1 MLCKIIYKNFIKA
14 SQDRQIL
21 SNLYGKIILKQ
32 KSKSFGNARSSQNGF
47 YFTPIS
53 VMPGMMVFKISQLL
67 KERCLKMRTT
77 GKFAAAIL
85 SAIMM
90 ANGLSLPMAYAAPSS
105 SYVNVDEKYDP
116 FAEEEM
122 PAKEADPSK
131 LTFKERLALQK
142 KEEQAAAQKV
152 TIANVLPGHIYIP
165 KKTMLNVEL
174 IEPANSKTHKKNQ
187 QVEFKTTEN
196 LIINGVV
203 VIPKGTVGMGYVY
216 EVQKAGGFGRKGV
229 LRIAGKEI
237 KTLNNVSVPL
247 RKGLEGKGKTDGGA
261 VAVAAAVSLV
271 GGLFMKGSNINYPA
285 GTDFQ
290 VEVRDNVDL
299 GVTPE
304 ELKDA
309 MNPNIPHGQKSLL
322 KLNKVSER
330 IKV

>member
-1 MLCKIIYKNFIKA
+1 MREVRK
-14 SQDRQIL
+14 
-21 SNLYGKIILKQ
+21 
-32 KSKSFGNARSSQNGF
+32 NGF
-47 YFTPIS
+47 YFTLIS
-53 VMPGMMVFKISQLL
+53 VMPDMMVFKISQLL
-67 KERCLKMRTT
+67 KGRCLKMRTT

-85 SAIMM
+85 SAIIM

-152 TIANVLPGHIYIP
+152 TIANVMPGHIYIP

-203 VIPKGTVGMGYVY
+203 VIPKGTIGMGYVY

-229 LRIAGKEI
+229 LRIAGKGI

-309 MNPNIPHGQKSLL
+309 MNPNIPHGQEIVIEVK
-322 KLNKVSER
+322 
-330 IKV
+330 

>member
-1 MLCKIIYKNFIKA
+1 
-14 SQDRQIL
+14 
-21 SNLYGKIILKQ
+21 
-32 KSKSFGNARSSQNGF
+32 
-47 YFTPIS
+47 
-53 VMPGMMVFKISQLL
+53 
-67 KERCLKMRTT
+67 MRTT

-90 ANGLSLPMAYAAPSS
+90 ANGLSLPMAYASPSS
-105 SYVNVDEKYDP
+105 RYVNVDEKYDP

-131 LTFKERLALQK
+131 LTFKERLALQQ

-152 TIANVLPGHIYIP
+152 TIANVMPGHIYIP

-309 MNPNIPHGQKSLL
+309 MNPDIPHGQEIIIEVK
-322 KLNKVSER
+322 
-330 IKV
+330 

>member
-1 MLCKIIYKNFIKA
+1 MILRKIIYKNFIKA

-47 YFTPIS
+47 CFTLIS

-67 KERCLKMRTT
+67 KGRCLKMRTT

-105 SYVNVDEKYDP
+105 RYVNVDEKYDP

-142 KEEQAAAQKV
+142 KEEQSAAQKV

-309 MNPNIPHGQKSLL
+309 MNPDIPHGQEIVIEVK
-322 KLNKVSER
+322 
-330 IKV
+330 

>member
-309 MNPNIPHGQKSLL
+309 MNPNIPHGQEIVIEVK
-322 KLNKVSER
+322 
-330 IKV
+330 

>member
-21 SNLYGKIILKQ
+21 SDLYGKIILKQ

-47 YFTPIS
+47 CFTLIS

-67 KERCLKMRTT
+67 KGRCLKMRTT

-105 SYVNVDEKYDP
+105 RYVNVDEKYDP

-152 TIANVLPGHIYIP
+152 TIANVMPGHIYIP

-203 VIPKGTVGMGYVY
+203 VIPKGTVGIGYVY

-309 MNPNIPHGQKSLL
+309 MNPDIPHGQKIVIEV
-322 KLNKVSER
+322 K
-330 IKV
+330 

>member
-1 MLCKIIYKNFIKA
+1 MRKIIYKNFIKA

-47 YFTPIS
+47 CFTLIS
-53 VMPGMMVFKISQLL
+53 VMPGMMVFKISRLL
-67 KERCLKMRTT
+67 KGRCLKMRTT

-152 TIANVLPGHIYIP
+152 TIANVMPGHIYIP
-165 KKTMLNVEL
+165 KKNMLNVEL

-290 VEVRDNVDL
+290 VEVRGNVDL

-309 MNPNIPHGQKSLL
+309 MNPNIPHGQEIVVEVK
-322 KLNKVSER
+322 
-330 IKV
+330 

>member
-21 SNLYGKIILKQ
+21 SNLYGKIKLKQ

-47 YFTPIS
+47 CFTLIS

-67 KERCLKMRTT
+67 KGRCLKMRTT

-85 SAIMM
+85 SAIIM

-309 MNPNIPHGQKSLL
+309 MNHDIPHGQEIVIEVK
-322 KLNKVSER
+322 
-330 IKV
+330 

>member
-1 MLCKIIYKNFIKA
+1 MRKIIYKNFIKA

-47 YFTPIS
+47 CFTLIS
-53 VMPGMMVFKISQLL
+53 VMPGMMVFKISRLL
-67 KERCLKMRTT
+67 KGRCLKMRTT

-152 TIANVLPGHIYIP
+152 TIANVMPGHIYIP

-309 MNPNIPHGQKSLL
+309 MNPDIPHGQEIVIEVK
-322 KLNKVSER
+322 
-330 IKV
+330 

>member
-1 MLCKIIYKNFIKA
+1 MMLHKKYKIFITA

-32 KSKSFGNARSSQNGF
+32 KSKSFGNARSSQKWLLF
-47 YFTPIS
+47 YPDICNAG
-53 VMPGMMVFKISQLL
+53 VMVFKISQLL
-67 KERCLKMRTT
+67 KGRCLKMRTT

-85 SAIMM
+85 SAIIM

-105 SYVNVDEKYDP
+105 RYVNVDEKYDP

-131 LTFKERLALQK
+131 LTFKERLALQQ
-142 KEEQAAAQKV
+142 KEEQVAAQKV
-152 TIANVLPGHIYIP
+152 TIANVMPGHIYIP

-309 MNPNIPHGQKSLL
+309 MNPNIPHGQEIVIEVK
-322 KLNKVSER
+322 
-330 IKV
+330 

>member
-1 MLCKIIYKNFIKA
+1 MRKIIYKNFIKA

-32 KSKSFGNARSSQNGF
+32 KSKSFGNARSSRNGF
-47 YFTPIS
+47 YFTLIS
-53 VMPGMMVFKISQLL
+53 VMPGMMVLQISKLL
-67 KERCLKMRTT
+67 KGRCLKMRTT

-152 TIANVLPGHIYIP
+152 TIANVMPGHIYIP

-203 VIPKGTVGMGYVY
+203 VIPKGTIGMGYVY

-309 MNPNIPHGQKSLL
+309 MNPNIPHGQEIVIEVK
-322 KLNKVSER
+322 
-330 IKV
+330 

>member
-1 MLCKIIYKNFIKA
+1 MRKIIYKNFIKA

-21 SNLYGKIILKQ
+21 YNLYGKIILKQ

-47 YFTPIS
+47 CFTLIS
-53 VMPGMMVFKISQLL
+53 VMPGMMVFKISRLL
-67 KERCLKMRTT
+67 KGRCLKMRTT

-131 LTFKERLALQK
+131 LTFKERLALQE

-152 TIANVLPGHIYIP
+152 TIANVMPGHIYIP

-261 VAVAAAVSLV
+261 VAVAGAVSLV

-309 MNPNIPHGQKSLL
+309 MNPNIPHGQEIVIEVK
-322 KLNKVSER
+322 
-330 IKV
+330 

>member
-1 MLCKIIYKNFIKA
+1 MLRKIIYKNFIKA

-21 SNLYGKIILKQ
+21 SNLYGKLILKQ
-32 KSKSFGNARSSQNGF
+32 KSKSFGNARSSRNGF
-47 YFTPIS
+47 YFTLIS

-67 KERCLKMRTT
+67 KGRCLKMRTT

-105 SYVNVDEKYDP
+105 RYVNVDEKYDP

-122 PAKEADPSK
+122 PAKKADSSK

-304 ELKDA
+304 QLKDA
-309 MNPNIPHGQKSLL
+309 MNPNIPHGQEIVIEVK
-322 KLNKVSER
+322 
-330 IKV
+330 

>member
-1 MLCKIIYKNFIKA
+1 MILRKIIYKNFIKA

-21 SNLYGKIILKQ
+21 SNLYGKLILKQ

-47 YFTPIS
+47 YFTLIS
-53 VMPGMMVFKISQLL
+53 VIPGMMVFKISQLL
-67 KERCLKMRTT
+67 KGRCLKMRTK

-105 SYVNVDEKYDP
+105 RYVSVDEKYDP

-152 TIANVLPGHIYIP
+152 TIANVMPGHIYIP

-309 MNPNIPHGQKSLL
+309 MNPDIPHGQEIVIEVK
-322 KLNKVSER
+322 
-330 IKV
+330 

>member
-1 MLCKIIYKNFIKA
+1 MRKIIYKNFIKA

-47 YFTPIS
+47 CFTLIS

-67 KERCLKMRTT
+67 KGRCLKMRTT

-90 ANGLSLPMAYAAPSS
+90 ANGLSLPMAYAAPSNR
-105 SYVNVDEKYDP
+105 YVNVDEKYDP

-203 VIPKGTVGMGYVY
+203 VIPKGTVGIGYVY

-309 MNPNIPHGQKSLL
+309 MNPDIPHGQEIVIEVK
-322 KLNKVSER
+322 
-330 IKV
+330 

>member
-1 MLCKIIYKNFIKA
+1 
-14 SQDRQIL
+14 
-21 SNLYGKIILKQ
+21 
-32 KSKSFGNARSSQNGF
+32 
-47 YFTPIS
+47 
-53 VMPGMMVFKISQLL
+53 
-67 KERCLKMRTT
+67 MRTT

-85 SAIMM
+85 STIIM

-203 VIPKGTVGMGYVY
+203 VIPKGTIGMGYVY

-309 MNPNIPHGQKSLL
+309 MNPNIPHGQEIVIEVK
-322 KLNKVSER
+322 
-330 IKV
+330 

>member
-1 MLCKIIYKNFIKA
+1 MLHKIIYKNFIKVN
-14 SQDRQIL
+14 QDRQIL
-21 SNLYGKIILKQ
+21 SDLYGKIILKQ

-47 YFTPIS
+47 CFTLIS

-67 KERCLKMRTT
+67 KGRCLKMRTT

-105 SYVNVDEKYDP
+105 RYVNVDEKYDP

-309 MNPNIPHGQKSLL
+309 MNPDIPHGQEIVIEVK
-322 KLNKVSER
+322 
-330 IKV
+330 

>member
-1 MLCKIIYKNFIKA
+1 MLRKIIYKNFIKA

-32 KSKSFGNARSSQNGF
+32 KSKSFGNARSSRNGF
-47 YFTPIS
+47 YFTLIS
-53 VMPGMMVFKISQLL
+53 VMLSMMVFKISQLL
-67 KERCLKMRTT
+67 KGRCLKMRTT

-105 SYVNVDEKYDP
+105 RYVNVDEKYDP

-122 PAKEADPSK
+122 PAKKADSSK

-203 VIPKGTVGMGYVY
+203 VIPKGTIGMGYVY

-247 RKGLEGKGKTDGGA
+247 RKGLEGKGKNDGGA

-309 MNPNIPHGQKSLL
+309 MNPDIPHGQEIVIEVK
-322 KLNKVSER
+322 
-330 IKV
+330 

>member
-1 MLCKIIYKNFIKA
+1 MLYKIIYKNFIKA

-32 KSKSFGNARSSQNGF
+32 KSKSFSNARSSQNGF
-47 YFTPIS
+47 CFTPIS
-53 VMPGMMVFKISQLL
+53 VMPDMMVFKISQLL
-67 KERCLKMRTT
+67 KGRCLKMRTT

-122 PAKEADPSK
+122 PAKEAFPSK

-152 TIANVLPGHIYIP
+152 TIANVMPGHIYIP

-309 MNPNIPHGQKSLL
+309 MNPNIPHGQEIVVEVK
-322 KLNKVSER
+322 
-330 IKV
+330 

>member
-1 MLCKIIYKNFIKA
+1 MVLHKIIYKNFITER
-14 SQDRQIL
+14 QDRQIL
-21 SNLYGKIILKQ
+21 SDLYGKIILKQ

-47 YFTPIS
+47 CFTLIS

-67 KERCLKMRTT
+67 KGRCLKMRTT

-152 TIANVLPGHIYIP
+152 TIANVMPGHIYIP

-309 MNPNIPHGQKSLL
+309 MNPNIPHGQEIVIEVK
-322 KLNKVSER
+322 
-330 IKV
+330 

>member
-1 MLCKIIYKNFIKA
+1 MILRKIIYKNFIKA

-47 YFTPIS
+47 CFTLIS
-53 VMPGMMVFKISQLL
+53 VMPGVMVFKISQLL
-67 KERCLKMRTT
+67 KGRCLKMRTT

-105 SYVNVDEKYDP
+105 RYVNVDEKYDP

-309 MNPNIPHGQKSLL
+309 MNPDIPHGQEIVIEVK
-322 KLNKVSER
+322 
-330 IKV
+330 

>member
-1 MLCKIIYKNFIKA
+1 MRKIIYKNFIKA

-32 KSKSFGNARSSQNGF
+32 KSKSFGNARSSRNGF
-47 YFTPIS
+47 YFTLIS
-53 VMPGMMVFKISQLL
+53 VMPGMMVLQISKLL
-67 KERCLKMRTT
+67 KGRCLKMRTT

-122 PAKEADPSK
+122 PAKEADSSK

-165 KKTMLNVEL
+165 KKTILNVEL

-309 MNPNIPHGQKSLL
+309 MNPDIPHGQEIVIEVK
-322 KLNKVSER
+322 
-330 IKV
+330 

>member
-1 MLCKIIYKNFIKA
+1 MLRKIIYKNFIKA

-47 YFTPIS
+47 CFTLIS
-53 VMPGMMVFKISQLL
+53 VMPDMMVFKISQLL
-67 KERCLKMRTT
+67 KGRCLKMRTT

-105 SYVNVDEKYDP
+105 RYVNVDEKYDP
-116 FAEEEM
+116 FAEEEEM

-203 VIPKGTVGMGYVY
+203 VIPQGTVGMGYVY

-309 MNPNIPHGQKSLL
+309 MNPDIPHGQEIVIEVK
-322 KLNKVSER
+322 
-330 IKV
+330 

>member
-1 MLCKIIYKNFIKA
+1 MILRKIIYKNFIKA

-67 KERCLKMRTT
+67 KGRCLKMRTR

-105 SYVNVDEKYDP
+105 RYVNVDEKYDP

-152 TIANVLPGHIYIP
+152 TIANVMPGHIYIP

-309 MNPNIPHGQKSLL
+309 MNPNIPHGQEIVIEVK
-322 KLNKVSER
+322 
-330 IKV
+330 

>member
-1 MLCKIIYKNFIKA
+1 MLRKIIYKNFIKA

-21 SNLYGKIILKQ
+21 SNLYCKLILKQ
-32 KSKSFGNARSSQNGF
+32 KSKSFGNAISSQNGF
-47 YFTPIS
+47 CFTPIS
-53 VMPGMMVFKISQLL
+53 VMPDMMVFKISQLL
-67 KERCLKMRTT
+67 KGRCLKMRTT

-90 ANGLSLPMAYAAPSS
+90 ANGSSLPMAYAAPSS
-105 SYVNVDEKYDP
+105 RYVNVDEKYDP

-309 MNPNIPHGQKSLL
+309 MNPDIPHGQEIVIEVK
-322 KLNKVSER
+322 
-330 IKV
+330 

>member
-1 MLCKIIYKNFIKA
+1 MLRKIIYKNFIKA

-47 YFTPIS
+47 CFTLIS

-67 KERCLKMRTT
+67 KGRCLKMRTT

-152 TIANVLPGHIYIP
+152 TIANVMPGHIYIP

-187 QVEFKTTEN
+187 QVEFKTNEN

-203 VIPKGTVGMGYVY
+203 VIPKGTIGMGYVY

-261 VAVAAAVSLV
+261 VAAAVSLV

-309 MNPNIPHGQKSLL
+309 MNPDIPHGQEIVIEVK
-322 KLNKVSER
+322 
-330 IKV
+330 

>member
-1 MLCKIIYKNFIKA
+1 MRKIIYKNFIKA

-21 SNLYGKIILKQ
+21 SDLYGKIILKQ

-47 YFTPIS
+47 CFTLIS

-67 KERCLKMRTT
+67 KGRCLKMRTT

-116 FAEEEM
+116 FAEEM

-309 MNPNIPHGQKSLL
+309 MNPNIPHGQEIVIEVK
-322 KLNKVSER
+322 
-330 IKV
+330 

>member
-1 MLCKIIYKNFIKA
+1 MLRKIIYKNFIKA

-21 SNLYGKIILKQ
+21 SNLYGKLILKQ

-47 YFTPIS
+47 CFTPIS
-53 VMPGMMVFKISQLL
+53 VMPGMMVFKISRLL
-67 KERCLKMRTT
+67 KGRCLKMRTT

-85 SAIMM
+85 SAIIM

-105 SYVNVDEKYDP
+105 RYVNVDEKYDP

-152 TIANVLPGHIYIP
+152 TIANVMPGHIYIP

-309 MNPNIPHGQKSLL
+309 MNPNIPHGQEIVIEVK
-322 KLNKVSER
+322 
-330 IKV
+330 

>member
-1 MLCKIIYKNFIKA
+1 MLRKIIYKNFIKA

-47 YFTPIS
+47 CFTLIS
-53 VMPGMMVFKISQLL
+53 VMLGMMVFKISQLL
-67 KERCLKMRTT
+67 KGRCLKMRTT

-85 SAIMM
+85 SAIIM

-105 SYVNVDEKYDP
+105 RYVNVDEKYDP

-152 TIANVLPGHIYIP
+152 TIANVMPGHIYIP

-309 MNPNIPHGQKSLL
+309 MNPNIPHGQEIVIEVK
-322 KLNKVSER
+322 
-330 IKV
+330 

>member
-1 MLCKIIYKNFIKA
+1 MILRKIIYKNFIKA

-47 YFTPIS
+47 CFTLIS

-67 KERCLKMRTT
+67 KGRCLKMRTI

-131 LTFKERLALQK
+131 LTFKERLALQQ

-152 TIANVLPGHIYIP
+152 TIANVMPGHIYIP

-261 VAVAAAVSLV
+261 MAVAAAVSLV

-309 MNPNIPHGQKSLL
+309 MNPDIPHGQEIVIEVK
-322 KLNKVSER
+322 
-330 IKV
+330 

>member
-1 MLCKIIYKNFIKA
+1 MLRKIIYKNFIKV

-21 SNLYGKIILKQ
+21 SNLYGKIISKQ

-47 YFTPIS
+47 CFTLIS

-67 KERCLKMRTT
+67 KGRCLKMRTT

-203 VIPKGTVGMGYVY
+203 VISKGTIGMGYVY

-309 MNPNIPHGQKSLL
+309 MNPDIPHGQEIVIEVK
-322 KLNKVSER
+322 
-330 IKV
+330 

>member
-1 MLCKIIYKNFIKA
+1 MRKIIYKNFIKA

-32 KSKSFGNARSSQNGF
+32 KSKSFGNARSSRNGF
-47 YFTPIS
+47 YFTLIS
-53 VMPGMMVFKISQLL
+53 VMPGMMVLQISKLL
-67 KERCLKMRTT
+67 KGRCLKMRTT

-131 LTFKERLALQK
+131 LTFKEKLALQK

-309 MNPNIPHGQKSLL
+309 MNPNIPHGQEIVIEVK
-322 KLNKVSER
+322 
-330 IKV
+330 

>member
-1 MLCKIIYKNFIKA
+1 MLHKIIYKNFIKA

-32 KSKSFGNARSSQNGF
+32 KSKSFSNARSSQNGF
-47 YFTPIS
+47 CFTPIS

-309 MNPNIPHGQKSLL
+309 MNPNIPHGQEIVIEVK
-322 KLNKVSER
+322 
-330 IKV
+330 